1 LRFTVS
7 YLPRFLRREINVNQ
21 ISLGSLRDTAF
32 TRTYAPQMFELRY
45 RVFHERMQ
53 WNVRCHGQWE
63 IDEFDNDRTVYIVA
77 HNEEANVRGSW
88 RLLPTTVPYML
99 SDVFPQ
105 LLDGKPVPRAPKV
118 WEISRF
124 AVDTEYA
131 AASSTFGFGDVAKEM
146 VRSTIQYAYDE
157 GITQYVMVV
166 SVAVERL
173 LRNMG
178 LILHRFGPPQRIGKV
193 LSVACWLDIDA
204 HTCHAILGHPLPIA
218 LQEAA

>member
-1 LRFTVS
+1 
-7 YLPRFLRREINVNQ
+7 VNQ
-21 ISLGSLRDTAF
+21 IAFGSLQDTAF
-32 TRTYAPQMFELRY
+32 TRAYAPQMFELRY

-77 HNEEANVRGSW
+77 HNDESNVRGSW

-105 LLDGKPVPRAPKV
+105 LLAGKPAPRAPKI

-124 AVDTEYA
+124 AVDTEN
-131 AASSTFGFGDVAKEM
+131 AASGAFGFGDVANEM

-173 LRNMG
+173 LRNSG

-204 HTCHAILGHPLPIA
+204 HTCHAILGHPAPTELR
-218 LQEAA
+218 EAA